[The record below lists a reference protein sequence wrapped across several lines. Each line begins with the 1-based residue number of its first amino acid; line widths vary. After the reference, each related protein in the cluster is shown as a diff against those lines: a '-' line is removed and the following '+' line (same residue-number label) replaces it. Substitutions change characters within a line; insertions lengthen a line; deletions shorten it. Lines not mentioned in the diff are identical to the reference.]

1 MQKLCPLFGSSFRS
15 TKNTHK
21 ISDVVGETK
30 LLILVRLSVLSLPPL
45 SLSLARSLVLPLSSR
60 LYFSFSHVATAAT
73 VASVAQPCA
82 ALYTVRNKTRR
93 KRPRTGKV
101 LWPAVWPFE
110 TRKGANTRASA
121 SARRPQSRERIQF
134 LIRESLRVLQT
145 QDFLMFLWD

>member
-30 LLILVRLSVLSLPPL
+30 LLILVRLSVLSLTPL
-45 SLSLARSLVLPLSSR
+45 SLSLAPSLVLPLSSR